1 MIPFLVAVAWPAVS
15 TGVGLLAFGTL
26 LQDKVAQN
34 QTLVFPSPNNGTV
47 LATKTEIG
55 EILLDGMAEAYGT
68 HSEEFAEQLRDTW
81 GIEEGVEKRV
91 AEKTA
96 KRKKK
101 LKKLGL
107 KLEDFEL

>member
-1 MIPFLVAVAWPAVS
+1 MDQ
-15 TGVGLLAFGTL
+15 G
-26 LQDKVAQN
+26 
-34 QTLVFPSPNNGTV
+34 
-47 LATKTEIG
+47 
-55 EILLDGMAEAYGT
+55 AE
-68 HSEEFAEQLRDTW
+68 R
-81 GIEEGVEKRV
+81 EEGVEKRV